1 MFNSAWFKSRC
12 EFTVIFKSRPIA
24 SKSRHSYDIP
34 HALHVHVADFQ
45 GNFWNGEAANA
56 AANFILFR
64 NGQHRTQCKALD
76 GHTVR
81 NYCCLNAL
89 HTALAWLVCVFA
101 HISFSITPLY
111 NIQLVFS
118 MHHPSSF
125 PPPPCRPSW
134 SSWTCLWQPL
144 VSSCLPRDPSVSMT
158 IRNAKANFTSERT
171 ASDRFPVPKV
181 SLKSATCRCKAYG
194 ISSLWR
200 DLLAMSRDLEMPH
213 FSQRDLERG
222 WVKHIII

>member
-1 MFNSAWFKSRC
+1 MFNSAPFKSRC
-12 EFTVIFKSRPIA
+12 EFTIIFKSRPIA

-134 SSWTCLWQPL
+134 SSWTWPWQHHDFFEIMHQQHDDKRCWSEFYIGTDSVGP
-144 VSSCLPRDPSVSMT
+144 LPR
-158 IRNAKANFTSERT
+158 SESFLENPPHVHARHMEYQ
-171 ASDRFPVPKV
+171 
-181 SLKSATCRCKAYG
+181 AYG
-194 ISSLWR
+194 GICFQWVGTWKWLWIHSGTWTV
-200 DLLAMSRDLEMPH
+200 LN
-213 FSQRDLERG
+213 
-222 WVKHIII
+222 